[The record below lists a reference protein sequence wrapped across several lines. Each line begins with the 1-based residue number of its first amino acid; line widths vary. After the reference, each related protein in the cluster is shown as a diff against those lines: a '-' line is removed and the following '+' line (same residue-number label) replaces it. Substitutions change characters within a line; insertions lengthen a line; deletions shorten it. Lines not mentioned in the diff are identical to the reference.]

1 MGAMTP
7 FGSQAWA
14 QTSNA
19 APTVKRGE
27 PITLNFSN
35 AEIEAVART
44 MAIMTG
50 RNVVVDPRVKGT
62 MTLVSDSPMSPARA
76 YNHFLAVLRSM
87 GYAVVQ
93 SDGLDKVVPEADAKL
108 IGGSAVFGI
117 GWGIAGFCPGA
128 SIPAL
133 GLGHASAAIFV
144 AALLVGIL
152 IARRLAKADFFADL
166 SRSG

>member
-1 MGAMTP
+1 MRFLLVFLIGAL
-7 FGSQAWA
+7 FGTGIALSGMANPA
-14 QTSNA
+14 KVLNFFDFAGSFDPSLAFVMAGALSVA
-19 APTVKRGE
+19 AP
-27 PITLNFSN
+27 
-35 AEIEAVART
+35 
-44 MAIMTG
+44 
-50 RNVVVDPRVKGT
+50 
-62 MTLVSDSPMSPARA
+62 
-76 YNHFLAVLRSM
+76 
-87 GYAVVQ
+87 GYAILFRMREKPLVDQ
-93 SDGLDKVVPEADAKL
+93 SFRLPKAKAIDARL

>member
-1 MGAMTP
+1 MRFLIVFLIGAL
-7 FGSQAWA
+7 FGTGIALSGMANPA
-14 QTSNA
+14 KVLNFFDLAGSFDPSLAFVMAGALAVA
-19 APTVKRGE
+19 AP
-27 PITLNFSN
+27 
-35 AEIEAVART
+35 
-44 MAIMTG
+44 
-50 RNVVVDPRVKGT
+50 
-62 MTLVSDSPMSPARA
+62 
-76 YNHFLAVLRSM
+76 
-87 GYAVVQ
+87 GYALLFRMRDKPLFDQ
-93 SDGLDKVVPEADAKL
+93 SFRLPKASAIDAKL

-152 IARRLAKADFFADL
+152 IARRLGRADFFADL

>member
-1 MGAMTP
+1 MRFLVVFFIGAL
-7 FGSQAWA
+7 FGTGIVLSGMANPA
-14 QTSNA
+14 KVLNFFDLAGSFDPSLAFVMAGALSVA
-19 APTVKRGE
+19 AP
-27 PITLNFSN
+27 
-35 AEIEAVART
+35 
-44 MAIMTG
+44 
-50 RNVVVDPRVKGT
+50 
-62 MTLVSDSPMSPARA
+62 
-76 YNHFLAVLRSM
+76 
-87 GYAVVQ
+87 GYALLFRSRQ
-93 SDGLDKVVPEADAKL
+93 KPLFDATFRLPKASAIDAKL

-166 SRSG
+166 SR

>member
-1 MGAMTP
+1 MRFFIVFLIGAL
-7 FGSQAWA
+7 FGTGIALSGMANPA
-14 QTSNA
+14 KVLNFFDFAGSFDPSLAFVMAGALAVA
-19 APTVKRGE
+19 AP
-27 PITLNFSN
+27 
-35 AEIEAVART
+35 
-44 MAIMTG
+44 
-50 RNVVVDPRVKGT
+50 
-62 MTLVSDSPMSPARA
+62 
-76 YNHFLAVLRSM
+76 
-87 GYAVVQ
+87 GYALLFRMRDKPLFDQ
-93 SDGLDKVVPEADAKL
+93 SFRLPKASAIDAKL

>member
-1 MGAMTP
+1 MRFLIVFLIGAL
-7 FGSQAWA
+7 FGTGIALSGMANPA
-14 QTSNA
+14 KVLNFFDLAGSFDPSLAFVMAGALAVA
-19 APTVKRGE
+19 AP
-27 PITLNFSN
+27 
-35 AEIEAVART
+35 
-44 MAIMTG
+44 
-50 RNVVVDPRVKGT
+50 
-62 MTLVSDSPMSPARA
+62 
-76 YNHFLAVLRSM
+76 
-87 GYAVVQ
+87 GYALLFRMREKPLFDQ
-93 SDGLDKVVPEADAKL
+93 SFRLPKTSAIDAKL

-152 IARRLAKADFFADL
+152 IARSLAKADFFADL

>member
-1 MGAMTP
+1 MRFLIVFLIGAL
-7 FGSQAWA
+7 FGTGIALSGMANPA
-14 QTSNA
+14 KVLNFFDLAGSFDPSLAFVMAGALAVA
-19 APTVKRGE
+19 AP
-27 PITLNFSN
+27 
-35 AEIEAVART
+35 
-44 MAIMTG
+44 
-50 RNVVVDPRVKGT
+50 
-62 MTLVSDSPMSPARA
+62 
-76 YNHFLAVLRSM
+76 
-87 GYAVVQ
+87 GYALLFRMRDKPLFDQ
-93 SDGLDKVVPEADAKL
+93 SFRLPKASAIDAKL

-152 IARRLAKADFFADL
+152 IARRLARADFFADL